1 MKNKILNEL
10 LERGYQAEIQF
21 MDDLSAEERN
31 TDGSFETWAAKDVLA
46 HVAHWKKYHAENLL
60 GALEGKTPT
69 QIEDGEQANEQVYAQ
84 YREQPWAEIEALVAA
99 SCERMKDALKAL
111 GNDGLE
117 RVDLLPWQNE
127 RPLWRFVVGNIFTHP
142 VIHLADWHIKK
153 GEAARAAEMYQE
165 MTGLLSD
172 LDESPDWQ
180 GTIRYNNACSF
191 SLLGE
196 KDKAIRLLGEA
207 LEMNPALKEW
217 SQQDSDL
224 EPLRE
229 EAGYLA
235 LYE

>member
-1 MKNKILNEL
+1 MKNKILNQL
-10 LERGYQAEIQF
+10 LDRSYQAESQF
-21 MDDLSAEERN
+21 IGELSEAERN
-31 TDGSFETWAAKDVLA
+31 TDGSFEIWAAKDILA
-46 HVAHWKKYHAENLL
+46 HIAHWKKYHAENIL
-60 GALEGKTPT
+60 GALEGKTPI
-69 QIEDGEQANEQVYAQ
+69 QIEDGDQANEQVYTQ
-84 YREQPWAEIEALVAA
+84 YRDQPWAEIEALMTE
-99 SCERMKDALKAL
+99 SRERMKDALDAL
-111 GNDGLE
+111 GDDGLE

-142 VIHLADWHIKK
+142 IIHLGDWHIKK
-153 GEAARAAEMYQE
+153 GKPARAAEMYQE
-165 MTGLLSD
+165 MTGLLAD

-191 SLLGE
+191 SLMGNKE
-196 KDKAIRLLGEA
+196 KAIRLLGEA

-229 EAGYLA
+229 EAGFLA